1 MHPLRPVCPELPSL
15 CRTIC
20 RCCLP
25 KVTKN
30 LLLLLRSASL
40 TTAHLHHLAP
50 RSMLK
55 GLLTLRLEDCASSHL
70 KLTASPMFA
79 QLRCVMLH
87 LACVPANLARFPQQQ
102 PVLYYCSN
110 WGERNV
116 STTHRAS
123 ATIGT
128 PCAAC
133 GRELGRVYVKC
144 LELAT
149 NHKSTSHKPQ
159 VTDQ

>member
-1 MHPLRPVCPELPSL
+1 MHPLRPVRTELPSL
-15 CRTIC
+15 CRTIG

-55 GLLTLRLEDCASSHL
+55 GLLTLRLDDCTSSHL

-79 QLRCVMLH
+79 QLRCVYCIL
-87 LACVPANLARFPQQQ
+87 PEFPQILQISSTATCAIPLLQ
-102 PVLYYCSN
+102 LG
-110 WGERNV
+110 GE
-116 STTHRAS
+116 
-123 ATIGT
+123 
-128 PCAAC
+128 
-133 GRELGRVYVKC
+133 ERVYNNTLRKRYNWNNVC
-144 LELAT
+144 CRRPRIRG
-149 NHKSTSHKPQ
+149 SIF
-159 VTDQ
+159 